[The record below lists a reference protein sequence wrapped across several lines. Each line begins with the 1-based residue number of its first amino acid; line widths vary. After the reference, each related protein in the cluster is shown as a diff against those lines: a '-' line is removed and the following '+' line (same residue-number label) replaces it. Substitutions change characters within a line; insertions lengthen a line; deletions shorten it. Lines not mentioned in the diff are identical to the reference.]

1 MDYARLGRRELPIL
15 NVLTVVEKTEK
26 TWDDILKDEYN
37 EEYFKNLISFVK
49 DEYKVKTIYPKENEV
64 FNAFRYTDFDNV
76 KVVILGQD
84 PYHGPNQAEGLSFSV
99 SNEVLKPPS
108 LQNIFKELE
117 SDLGI
122 PFPKKNSLKPWASQG
137 VLLLNAVLTVEE
149 HKPTSHKDK
158 GWETFTDDVIKEL
171 NQKKEPVVFILWGAY
186 ARNKKSL
193 ITNPNH
199 YIIESAHPS
208 PFSARN
214 GFFGSKP
221 FSKTNEFLKAN
232 NLKEIDWKIE

>member
-1 MDYARLGRRELPIL
+1 MIGNKWD
-15 NVLTVVEKTEK
+15 VL
-26 TWDDILKDEYN
+26 LKEEYN
-37 EEYFKNLISFVK
+37 KEYFKDLINFIK
-49 DEYKVKTIYPKENEV
+49 KEYKEKTIYPPQNEV
-64 FNAFRYTDFDNV
+64 FNAFRYTDFDDI

-108 LQNIFKELE
+108 LKNIFKELE

-122 PFPKKNSLKPWASQG
+122 PFPEENSLKKWTKQG

-158 GWETFTDDVIKEL
+158 GWETFTDNVIKIINEK
-171 NQKKEPVVFILWGAY
+171 NQPVVFILWGAY
-186 ARNKKSL
+186 ARAKKNL

-199 YIIESAHPS
+199 YVIESAHPS

-221 FSKTNEFLKAN
+221 FSKTNDFLRKN
-232 NLKEIDWKIE
+232 NIKEIDWKIE